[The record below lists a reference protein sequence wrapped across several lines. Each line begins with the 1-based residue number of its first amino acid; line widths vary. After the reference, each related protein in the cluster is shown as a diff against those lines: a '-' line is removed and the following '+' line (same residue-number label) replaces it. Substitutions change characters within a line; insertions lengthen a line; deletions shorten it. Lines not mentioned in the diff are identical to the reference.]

1 MVQIYRDPAHTVE
14 ERAEDLLSR
23 MSIDEKVAQLGGV
36 WAMQLL
42 QNGKFSANQARKLIN
57 NGIGQICRAGV
68 GTTLSPEKIVDYV
81 NDLQH
86 FLMENTRLGIP
97 AIVHEECLNGLNSKE
112 ATIFPQII
120 GMASTWNPALIGEM
134 ATIIR
139 KQMMAAGI
147 RQGLSPVLDIARDPR
162 WGRIEETFGEDPY
175 LTAEMGIAYVKAL
188 QGPDIKQG
196 VIATLK
202 HFIGYGK
209 SEGGLNHAPAD
220 IPPRMLRDV
229 YLYPFRRVIKEANA
243 LSIMNAYNEI
253 DGIPCAA
260 SEELLTRI
268 LRDEWGFEGIVVSDY
283 YAVIMLRQNHVIA
296 ETKEDAA
303 KLALASGI
311 DQELPNQDCMNE
323 AFKDEIKSGKFPVEL
338 IDRSVRRVLK
348 IKFMLGLFEEPYL
361 ERKDTGKIFDIPEHR
376 KLALEAAR
384 ESIVL
389 LKNNG
394 NILPLDKGIRRLAV
408 IGPNAD
414 NPRSQLGDYTY
425 PAHVQVMGMTAFTL
439 ECTLPPDE
447 LKPDKMTV
455 PVVSILEGIRKKL
468 PSLCEVTYASGCEF
482 ENDSTEG
489 FARAVEAARSADAVV
504 MVMGG
509 KSGLTPECTCGEMRD
524 RATLGLPQVQQNLV
538 RAVLEAGKP
547 VALVIVDGRPV
558 AFDWMAEEVPAI
570 IEAWLPGEEGGNAI
584 ADILF
589 GDYNPAG
596 KLPISFP
603 RNTGQLPVYYGLKPT
618 GGKSQFWGEYV
629 DSCAGPLF
637 EFGFGLSY
645 TQYLYR
651 NLRIIPHRIPRTG
664 KVKILADITNTGKK
678 HGAEVVQL
686 YINDVVASITR
697 PVKELKGFER
707 IYIKA
712 GETRTVEFQIEGG
725 ELAFYDKSMKPAV
738 EPGVFKVMI
747 GASSRDIR
755 LEGYFE
761 VSL

>member
-1 MVQIYRDPAHTVE
+1 VVQIYRDPAHTVE

>member
-1 MVQIYRDPAHTVE
+1 MQIYRDPAHTVE

>member
-1 MVQIYRDPAHTVE
+1 MVEIYRDPAHSIE
-14 ERAEDLLSR
+14 ERTDDLLSR
-23 MSIDEKVAQLGGV
+23 MNVDEKIAQLGGI

-42 QNGKFSANQARKLIN
+42 HNSKFSERLAGELIN

-68 GTTLSPEKIVDYV
+68 GTTLSPEKIISYV
-81 NDLQH
+81 NNVQH

-97 AIVHEECLNGLNSKE
+97 AIVHEECLNGFNAKQ

-120 GMASTWNPALIGEM
+120 GMGSTWDPVLIGEM
-134 ATIIR
+134 AAVIR
-139 KQMMAAGI
+139 KQMVAAGI

-162 WGRIEETFGEDPY
+162 WGRIEETYGEDPY
-175 LTAEMGIAYVKAL
+175 LTAEMGIAYVRAL
-188 QGPDIKQG
+188 QGPDIKRG
-196 VIATLK
+196 IVSTLK

-220 IPPRMLRDV
+220 IPQRMLREV
-229 YLYPFRRVIKEANA
+229 YLYPFERVIKEAGA

-253 DGIPCAA
+253 DGIPCAS

-283 YAVIMLRQNHVIA
+283 YAVVMLFRNHRIA
-296 ETKEDAA
+296 ATREDAA
-303 KLALASGI
+303 KLALRAGI
-311 DQELPNQDCMNE
+311 DQELPNQDCMTE
-323 AFKDEIKSGKFPVEL
+323 AFKNEVKSARFPVSL

-348 IKFMLGLFEEPYL
+348 LKFMLGLFEEPYT
-361 ERKDTGKIFDIPEHR
+361 ERNDTCKVFDIPEHR
-376 KLALEAAR
+376 NLALEAAR

-389 LKNNG
+389 LKNSG
-394 NILPLDKGIRRLAV
+394 NILPLDKGIKKLAV

-414 NPRSQLGDYTY
+414 NPRNQLGDYTY
-425 PAHVQVMGMTAFTL
+425 PAHAQVMGMTAFSINC
-439 ECTLPPDE
+439 EMPPE
-447 LKPDKMTV
+447 EVQPDKMTV
-455 PVVSILEGIRKKL
+455 PVVSVLEGIKKKVS
-468 PSLCEVTYASGCEF
+468 PSCDVIYARGCELGS
-482 ENDSTEG
+482 DSTEG
-489 FARAVEAARSADAVV
+489 FARAVEAAGSAEAVV

-524 RATLGLPQVQQNLV
+524 RTTLGLPEVQQQLI
-538 RAVLEAGKP
+538 RAVCDTGKP
-547 VALVIVDGRPV
+547 VILVIIDGRPV
-558 AFDWMAEEVPAI
+558 AFDWIAEKVPAI
-570 IEAWLPGEEGGNAI
+570 VEAWLPGEEGGNAV

-589 GDYNPAG
+589 GDYNPGG

-603 RNTGQLPVYYGLKPT
+603 RDIGQLPVYYGLKPT

-629 DSCAGPLF
+629 DSCTGPLF

-645 TQYLYR
+645 TEYLYR
-651 NLRIIPHRIPRTG
+651 NLRIKPHRIPRDG

-678 HGAEVVQL
+678 DGAEVVQL

-697 PVKELKGFER
+697 PIKELKSFHR
-707 IYIKA
+707 IDIKA
-712 GETRTVEFQIEGG
+712 GQTRKVEFEIQGR
-725 ELAFYDKSMKPAV
+725 ELAFYDKSMKPTV

-761 VSL
+761 VTP

>member
-1 MVQIYRDPAHTVE
+1 MEIYRDPTRPII
-14 ERAEDLLSR
+14 ERVDDLLSR
-23 MSIDEKVAQLGGV
+23 MNVDEKIAQLGGV

-42 QNGKFSANQARKLIN
+42 ERAKFSTANAQKLIS
-57 NGIGQICRAGV
+57 NGIGQICRAGA
-68 GTTLSPEKIVDYV
+68 GTMLTPEKIIEYV

-86 FLMENTRLGIP
+86 FLMESTRLGIP
-97 AIVHEECLNGLNSKE
+97 AIVHEECLNGFNSKD

-120 GMASTWNPALIGEM
+120 GMASTWDPALMGEM
-134 ATIIR
+134 VTVIR
-139 KQMMAAGI
+139 QQMMAAGI

-162 WGRIEETFGEDPY
+162 WGRIEETYGEDPY
-175 LTAEMGIAYVKAL
+175 LTAQMGIAYVKAL

-196 VIATLK
+196 VVATLK

-229 YLYPFRRVIKEANA
+229 YLYPFRRVIGEAHA
-243 LSIMNAYNEI
+243 LSVMNAYNEI

-268 LRDEWGFEGIVVSDY
+268 LRDELGFEGIVVSDY
-283 YAVIMLRQNHVIA
+283 YAVVMLRQNHFIA

-303 KLALASGI
+303 KLALRAGI

-323 AFKDEIKSGKFPVEL
+323 AFKDEIKSGGFPMDV
-338 IDRSVRRVLK
+338 INRAVRRVLK
-348 IKFMLGLFEEPYL
+348 IKFALGLFESPYTECL
-361 ERKDTGKIFDIPEHR
+361 RSGQIYDTPEDR
-376 KLALEAAR
+376 KLALKAAR

-389 LKNNG
+389 LKNDN
-394 NILPLDKGIRRLAV
+394 NLLPLDRGIKRLAV

-414 NPRSQLGDYTY
+414 NPRNQLGDYTY
-425 PAHVQVMGMTAFTL
+425 PAHVQVMGLTAFSL
-439 ECTLPPDE
+439 ECALPPDE
-447 LKPDKMTV
+447 LKPDTMTV
-455 PVVSILEGIRKKL
+455 PIVSILEGIRKKI
-468 PSLCEVTYASGCEF
+468 PSSCEVTYAGGCEF
-482 ENDSTEG
+482 GNDSTEG

-524 RATLGLPQVQQNLV
+524 RTTLELPQVQQDLI
-538 RAVLEAGKP
+538 RAVLGVGKP
-547 VALVIVDGRPV
+547 VILVIIDGRPV
-558 AFDWMAEEVPAI
+558 AFDWIAEKAPAI
-570 IEAWLPGEEGGNAI
+570 IEAWLPGEEGGNAV

-589 GDYNPAG
+589 GDYNPGG
-596 KLPISFP
+596 KLPLSFP
-603 RNTGQLPVYYGLKPT
+603 HSTGQLPVYYGLKPT

-629 DSCAGPLF
+629 DSCTGPLF

-651 NLRIIPHRIPRTG
+651 NLRITPHRIPSTG
-664 KVKILADITNTGKK
+664 KVKIIADITNTGKRD
-678 HGAEVVQL
+678 GAEVVQL

-707 IYIKA
+707 LDIKA
-712 GETRTVEFQIEGG
+712 GETRTVKFEIEGG
-725 ELAFYDKSMKPAV
+725 ELAFYDKSVKPVV

-747 GASSRDIR
+747 GASSKDIK

-761 VSL
+761 VTP